1 MPLIVKSKGKVV
13 CKPERPVLSRLWQPK
28 PPPKPMSLDA
38 CRIQRALI
46 AAARELATT
55 D

>member
-1 MPLIVKSKGKVV
+1 MPLIVKGKGKVV
-13 CKPERPVLSRLWQPK
+13 CKPERPVISRLYTPK
-28 PPPKPMSLDA
+28 PRPKPFTLDA